1 MCERQTRSPLP
12 CKSGASMEEA
22 PASSSRA
29 KMLHLKVHFLD
40 DTEEVFAVEQ
50 RMTGNDFFNMIC
62 TYLNLVEKE
71 YFGLEF
77 RNHHGNNVWLESLKP
92 VAKQMKNPKEVQ
104 FRFMVKFFPLDPEQM
119 QYELTRYLF
128 GLQIKQDLAM
138 GCLPCSDNSA
148 ALMVSYILQSE
159 LGDFIEERDRQHL
172 EHNQYL
178 PNQEYLDNKI
188 MRFHQKHTG
197 RSPAESDIQLLC
209 VVRKLEMYGIR
220 PHPATDGEGMK
231 INLAVTHMGVLV
243 FQASCKD
250 TLEFTMASRDA
261 CKSFWKTCVEY
272 HAFFRLSEEPKSKQK
287 SFLYS
292 KGSSFRYSGRTQKQL
307 LGSTGKGQMKNL
319 PFKRKHC
326 KVQYNTRQCRS
337 SPDLLTDVSKQ
348 VNELRLPYNMKV
360 YYKELSEKLS
370 QRSLE
375 ANRRNSAVEVVFAA
389 ELERSKPE
397 ADPAS
402 IQQSKISSSFPH
414 ICYRDAENK
423 PDVLQGPKSTIY
435 SETSKIAAVE
445 NKNRM
450 LGIQGDVA
458 RQYPRQTGSPNKS
471 FGVPLLDSVVPNVS
485 FYLGKPPQVPRRTS
499 VLVEEI
505 LRMSSCSSSVSLSPT
520 GKELNNLRGDGPYE
534 TAAARDNCGSIS
546 SEVQESGRLC
556 NAQTQTPQRSWS
568 QSDMKLLRAA
578 HGSEFRPI
586 GPCPPLIRKSSIGR
600 YVLPQQI
607 AKEHK
612 GAWRATERFVSSG
625 TESSDSDS
633 EIINPYYYPLFGKI
647 VRNSSLARIR
657 LSSGSLQFDEED
669 EDSFDL
675 CDSEDMSSLTA
686 SNYCLEDKGAEKIS
700 IEL

>member
-92 VAKQMKNPKEVQ
+92 VAKQMKISLLNLGSYFTCIYEPISNFGNSLKEN
-104 FRFMVKFFPLDPEQM
+104 
-119 QYELTRYLF
+119 
-128 GLQIKQDLAM
+128 I
-138 GCLPCSDNSA
+138 
-148 ALMVSYILQSE
+148 ALMPFSLFIL
-159 LGDFIEERDRQHL
+159 
-172 EHNQYL
+172 
-178 PNQEYLDNKI
+178 P
-188 MRFHQKHTG
+188 
-197 RSPAESDIQLLC
+197 
-209 VVRKLEMYGIR
+209 
-220 PHPATDGEGMK
+220 
-231 INLAVTHMGVLV
+231 
-243 FQASCKD
+243 QASCKD